1 MTTAKQN
8 RFSRFFSGAARSIRF
23 ATQADRLANT
33 PDHVFQARGTT
44 RQRELRDLLDQF

>member
-8 RFSRFFSGAARSIRF
+8 PFSRFLRGTARSISF

-44 RQRELRDLLDQF
+44 RQREIQDLLDRL

>member
-1 MTTAKQN
+1 MTTAKTN
-8 RFSRFFSGAARSIRF
+8 PVSRFFSGVARSISF

-44 RQRELRDLLDQF
+44 RQREIRNLLDRL